1 MQNTI
6 TALTTQKRNPNRV
19 NVFLD
24 GEFSFGLYIIN
35 AGHLKVGQTISQEM
49 IDCLKKDDQIEDGF
63 QKALKYISYKPRTK
77 SEVVKK
83 LKENDF
89 DEEIISIVLD
99 MLVEKGYVNDLQFAK
114 NWVENRSIYKPRSK
128 KLITWELKN
137 KQIGEEIIREV
148 TGEMLPEEKLAM
160 LEIETAQKQSKPIVV
175 FNTRD
180 YRTIIPT
187 IETVILI
194 MGAAI
199 LLYPT
204 TPAWSVYPGAEDIC
218 LV

>member
-160 LEIETAQKQSKPIVV
+160 LAAEKYARRLSGYEKEV
-175 FNTRD
+175 FFRRLTGYLIRRGFSFSTVNSTVQ
-180 YRTIIPT
+180 TIWN
-187 IETVILI
+187 ILRQQTYENSN
-194 MGAAI
+194 GK
-199 LLYPT
+199 
-204 TPAWSVYPGAEDIC
+204 
-218 LV
+218 